1 MIQVKRRRLESS
13 YYNQVF
19 KVAAHRMTPDT
30 KTPVAIRFRPD
41 LLAKI
46 DAAAGRLGLGRAS
59 WIRYG
64 VSRTID
70 GGEG

>member
-1 MIQVKRRRLESS
+1 
-13 YYNQVF
+13 
-19 KVAAHRMTPDT
+19 MTPDT

-59 WIRYG
+59 WIRYA